1 MSLSVVVI
9 TKNEAAVIGRCLES
23 VAWADELVVLD
34 SGSSDATCEIARRH
48 GAKVEIDP
56 DWPGFGPQKNRAVA
70 LARGDWVL
78 SLDADEWV
86 TPELRAAIE
95 RALAAPGP
103 RAAFRMPRRSSYC
116 GRVMRHSGWWPDH
129 VTRLFRRGLARFSDD
144 LVHERLIVDG
154 ETGTVGAPLMHE
166 AFRDLDEVLHK
177 MNAYSSAGAEALAQR
192 GVRATLATA
201 VGHGLWTWIRT
212 YVLRLGFLD
221 GREGFALAVSN
232 AEGAYYRYLKLA
244 LRRDPPRGSEPG

>member
-1 MSLSVVVI
+1 
-9 TKNEAAVIGRCLES
+9 
-23 VAWADELVVLD
+23 
-34 SGSSDATCEIARRH
+34 
-48 GAKVEIDP
+48 
-56 DWPGFGPQKNRAVA
+56 
-70 LARGDWVL
+70 
-78 SLDADEWV
+78 
-86 TPELRAAIE
+86 
-95 RALAAPGP
+95 
-103 RAAFRMPRRSSYC
+103 
-116 GRVMRHSGWWPDH
+116 
-129 VTRLFRRGLARFSDD
+129 
-144 LVHERLIVDG
+144 
-154 ETGTVGAPLMHE
+154 MHE